1 MKLDFS
7 IGLGQRQGLTLTA
20 QVQQAIKLLQMTN
33 LEVNEYIEENFA
45 INPFVELKDKIS
57 QDTSVAPAAAKAEN
71 TSTAKSL
78 EDTPFGSEK
87 PKTKTEIENQF
98 ETGDSFKTKSTVA
111 KEKTDFN
118 PIELIKSHGKSLY
131 VHCGDYIERLSLS
144 VQERLIANRFLEE
157 LAPTGWI
164 DVTVDEIAN
173 QTASDRQVVEG
184 VLETLQMIE
193 PAGLFARTLAEC
205 LRLQAEDANLL
216 DDKLD
221 SILDNLHLL
230 GSGKFDLLKRRC
242 GCTDEEMSKNLRKIQ
257 SLNPKP
263 GLQFSAETINIRAP
277 DLKITKNNDG
287 WLVTL
292 NNSTLPSIVID
303 KAYAKTVRKTKM
315 NTEQKDFIK

>member
-57 QDTSVAPAAAKAEN
+57 QDTSVAPSAARAEN

-184 VLETLQMIE
+184 V
-193 PAGLFARTLAEC
+193 
-205 LRLQAEDANLL
+205 
-216 DDKLD
+216 
-221 SILDNLHLL
+221 
-230 GSGKFDLLKRRC
+230 
-242 GCTDEEMSKNLRKIQ
+242 
-257 SLNPKP
+257 
-263 GLQFSAETINIRAP
+263 
-277 DLKITKNNDG
+277 
-287 WLVTL
+287 
-292 NNSTLPSIVID
+292 
-303 KAYAKTVRKTKM
+303 
-315 NTEQKDFIK
+315 